1 MKDFARDFYRSKEW
15 KKVSTAYMTSRFYLC
30 ERCGSPAT
38 ICHHKIY
45 LNAQN
50 INDPE
55 ISLNPDRLECLCQDC
70 HNKEHSLKRTIT
82 RFDDSGNIV
91 GVKKSG
97 DEKQFE
103 RDRDAFDEALKKMT
117 AQNGSESIFRGRGI

>member
-1 MKDFARDFYRSKEW
+1 MKDFARDFYRSKAW
-15 KKVSTAYMTSRFYLC
+15 RDVSTAYMTSRFYLC

-70 HNKEHSLKRTIT
+70 HNKEHSLKRTINALLKAIT
-82 RFDDSGNIV
+82 LKAREIV
-91 GVKKSG
+91 
-97 DEKQFE
+97 
-103 RDRDAFDEALKKMT
+103 
-117 AQNGSESIFRGRGI
+117 NES

>member
-1 MKDFARDFYRSKEW
+1 MKDFARDFYRSKAW
-15 KKVSTAYMTSRFYLC
+15 RDVSTAYMTSRFYLC

-70 HNKEHSLKRTIT
+70 HNKEHSLRHTIT

-97 DEKQFE
+97 DERQFE
-103 RDRDAFDEALKKMT
+103 RDRDAFGEALRKMT
-117 AQNGSESIFRGRGI
+117 AQNGSESIFRGSVE